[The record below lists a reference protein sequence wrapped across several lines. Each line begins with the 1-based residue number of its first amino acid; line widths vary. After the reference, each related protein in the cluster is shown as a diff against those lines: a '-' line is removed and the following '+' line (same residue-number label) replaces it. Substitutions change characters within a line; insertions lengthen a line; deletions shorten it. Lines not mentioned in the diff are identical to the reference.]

1 MSKLAVRL
9 SVFAFFGF
17 LFWNEVWHKRLVDSG
32 ELFGGVLGA
41 WLVFEFLAA
50 GLKYG
55 FSCKRVEESIL
66 DRDEEIDSMS
76 LYYGFS
82 SDDD

>member
-1 MSKLAVRL
+1 MFKLVVRL
-9 SVFAFFGF
+9 SVFVFFGF

-41 WLVFEFLAA
+41 WLVFEFLTA

-55 FSCKRVEESIL
+55 FSRK
-66 DRDEEIDSMS
+66 RDEEGWRSHDEYLEPSSPDYLFDS
-76 LYYGFS
+76 
-82 SDDD
+82 DND

>member
-1 MSKLAVRL
+1 MFKLVVRL
-9 SVFAFFGF
+9 SVFVFFGF
-17 LFWNEVWHKRLVDSG
+17 LFWNEVWNKRLVDSG

-55 FSCKRVEESIL
+55 FSRKRDEGLIL
-66 DRDEEIDSMS
+66 DRNEEDDPMS
-76 LYYGFS
+76 LYYVFS